1 MNLPSMAAS
10 EPWPLQVWPLAGLS
24 WGLWTEEGA
33 LQAWLLL
40 SQLSSGLFGTF
51 RHWFKVCSFCK
62 TIPGVVCSL
71 RMDLP
76 EENSSEMQGAH
87 SCLLLHFRGH
97 LNYHR
102 RSAKCSHN
110 HSLKLL
116 TSLLLPGPCAS
127 TKLLL
132 VS

>member
-1 MNLPSMAAS
+1 MNLPSMPAS
-10 EPWPLQVWPLAGLS
+10 EPWPLGAASDWSLLGAANG
-24 WGLWTEEGA
+24 GA

-51 RHWFKVCSFCK
+51 RHCFKVCSFYK
-62 TIPGVVCSL
+62 TIPGVICSL

-76 EENSSEMQGAH
+76 EENSSEMQGSG

-97 LNYHR
+97 LNYCC

-116 TSLLLPGPCAS
+116 TSLLLLGPCAS
-127 TKLLL
+127 MKLLL